1 MMTGWNLG
9 FSWQPWSHFSR
20 CGWGKKD
27 ATDSVGIF
35 TGGAMENR
43 A

>member
-1 MMTGWNLG
+1 MTA
-9 FSWQPWSHFSR
+9 
-20 CGWGKKD
+20 WGKKD

-35 TGGAMENR
+35 TGGAVENR